1 MMKQP
6 YRYLVA
12 LPPDATIILIRAAYE
27 NQHQDGVE
35 IEPGWIHHSQM
46 MMVSI
51 KGNKMEL
58 CSSRVQSHAGT
69 AILYAEILD
78 HENGSEI
85 IGEFRMNPSIRFF
98 VEFARFF
105 ISFLLLGPVV
115 ILLLAKYQD
124 PQALPIGGLTAT
136 IVALLCIHFSLMFG
150 LKKLLVMR
158 QVDVRLVHAFI
169 EKATSPS
176 CVQELSHQ
184 SFDVSSDKVFS

>member
-1 MMKQP
+1 
-6 YRYLVA
+6 
-12 LPPDATIILIRAAYE
+12 
-27 NQHQDGVE
+27 
-35 IEPGWIHHSQM
+35 
-46 MMVSI
+46 
-51 KGNKMEL
+51 
-58 CSSRVQSHAGT
+58 
-69 AILYAEILD
+69 
-78 HENGSEI
+78 
-85 IGEFRMNPSIRFF
+85 
-98 VEFARFF
+98 
-105 ISFLLLGPVV
+105 V

-184 SFDVSSDKVFS
+184 TFDVSSDKVFS